1 MELSM
6 ERRAGQ
12 HVRRWTRKTALWG
25 LAAIGGV
32 LLVGGF
38 VGVAAGFTSW
48 TFIAA
53 ELAVLLALV
62 AINRCVVPVVERRDR
77 GATGEEHV
85 GAILDA
91 LAPQGWR
98 VLHDVDT
105 GRGNI
110 DHVVVGPTG
119 VFTVETK
126 SYGGCLD
133 VDRIDDRMWKQA
145 YAQAKH
151 VERATGA
158 KVTPLLVF
166 SRAYLSEAPARRR
179 GVIAL
184 PARML
189 EGNLRRARGS
199 LSPAEIE
206 RLTGALLSR

>member
-1 MELSM
+1 M

-12 HVRRWTRKTALWG
+12 HVRAWARRTALRG
-25 LAAIGGV
+25 LAAIAGVVLVGV
-32 LLVGGF
+32 L
-38 VGVAAGFTSW
+38 VGVEAGFTSW

-53 ELAVLLALV
+53 ELVVLLALV
-62 AINRCVVPVVERRDR
+62 GIDRCMVPLVERRSR
-77 GATGEEHV
+77 GATGEEAV

-91 LAPQGWR
+91 LTPHGWR
-98 VLHDVDT
+98 VGHDIGT

-126 SYGGCLD
+126 SHGGCID
-133 VDRIDDRMWKQA
+133 VNRIDDRTWKQA

-166 SRAYLSEAPARRR
+166 SRAYLTEAPARRR

-189 EGNLRRARGS
+189 EGNLRQARGS
-199 LSPAEIE
+199 LSAAEID